1 MDRDQRSRRQKS
13 AANPPP
19 RAQHRSMKSRMGLR
33 KDPPRQASRPAGA
46 RPAAGGQAPRRSLAA
61 PSRPAGRQ
69 PTTRRNQATAP
80 PAAPGRRAV

>member
-46 RPAAGGQAPRRSLAA
+46 RPAADGGRPADRGAH
-61 PSRPAGRQ
+61 PSRKPAAGR
-69 PTTRRNQATAP
+69 
-80 PAAPGRRAV
+80 GLSLIHI